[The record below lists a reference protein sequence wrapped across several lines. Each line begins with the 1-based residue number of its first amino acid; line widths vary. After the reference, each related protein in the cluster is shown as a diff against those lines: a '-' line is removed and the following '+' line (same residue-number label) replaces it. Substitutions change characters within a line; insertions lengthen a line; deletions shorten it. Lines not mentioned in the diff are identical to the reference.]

1 MSIKSH
7 IRPSGVQKSK
17 LKVGVMPFDYRDR
30 ILSRWQVQSEA
41 TEFLMNTFI
50 MEMFPEKK
58 GGRNLFSWESITRNH
73 AITYLSAFHT
83 INSLI
88 NKQAVLHSKPFVDVT
103 DEDIQE
109 RVERSGVLS
118 PLEIRKRY
126 PLVSKPSLRK

>member
-7 IRPSGVQKSK
+7 IRPNGVQKSK
-17 LKVGVMPFDYRDR
+17 LKVGVMPFNYRDR

-58 GGRNLFSWESITRNH
+58 GGRNLFSWEAITRNH

-83 INSLI
+83 LNTLV
-88 NKQAVLHSKPFVDVT
+88 NKDAVSHNKPFADVT
-103 DEDIQE
+103 DEDIQD
-109 RVERSGVLS
+109 RVERSGVLT